1 LSRNMLL
8 RSTKRKLACLSI
20 GKPSKLGRT
29 IAPLHSASSSAAAS
43 VNPLQAMH
51 DSLKCIPDLMSSVSR
66 PEKCPHIT
74 KCVERMNEVTL
85 HDVAIDVGDF
95 EGGKFSFCMDIV
107 DSADHDIAIF
117 IVPKGNTLPLHDH
130 PEMTVLSKLLAGS
143 LEVTSFNKAY
153 NGASDNVDEDE
164 DEGRGQG
171 DQLYSINTAVKT
183 SEDPAWMLTPSHG
196 NLHQFR
202 ALSTCVILDVLT
214 PPYDEEAGRT
224 CTYYCVKPENEDGEM
239 EGGEKED
246 GGDDVRW
253 RIQPLPS
260 SYVPDEQ
267 ELVYNANQHY
277 RGTRV
282 QL

>member
-1 LSRNMLL
+1 MLSSSLSRNMLS
-8 RSTKRKLACLSI
+8 RSTKRKLASLSI
-20 GKPSKLGRT
+20 EKPSKLGRAM
-29 IAPLHSASSSAAAS
+29 APLHSASSSAAAS

-51 DSLKCIPDLMSSVSR
+51 DALKCIPDLMSSVSK
-66 PEKCPHIT
+66 PESCPHIT
-74 KCVERMNEVTL
+74 KCVERMNEVAL
-85 HDVAIDVGDF
+85 HDVAIDVREF
-95 EGGKFSFCMDIV
+95 KGGKSSFCMDIV

-117 IVPKGNTLPLHDH
+117 IVPKGNKLPLHDH
-130 PEMTVLSKLLAGS
+130 PGMTVLSKLLAGS

-164 DEGRGQG
+164 GQG
-171 DQLYSINTAVKT
+171 EHLYSMNTAVKT
-183 SEDPAWMLTPSHG
+183 SDDPPWMLTPSHG

-224 CTYYCVKPENEDGEM
+224 CTYYSVKPENEEGDEDGE
-239 EGGEKED
+239 KD
-246 GGDDVRW
+246 GSGDVLW
-253 RIQPLPS
+253 RIQPLPP
-260 SYVPDEQ
+260 SYVPDKQ